1 MKFCLL
7 HEEGKN
13 TDINTEA
20 LKEKLELARRTVAV
34 PVATAEGYLL
44 EQR

>member
-1 MKFCLL
+1 METKVDEVLPL
-7 HEEGKN
+7 ARGRNKH
-13 TDINTEA
+13 

-34 PVATAEGYLL
+34 LVATAEGHLL